1 MIDLRSLLKTQDL
14 FLGFFSPPF
23 SCFFNPA
30 LELSSL
36 TFTLKITMQLP
47 NFKQFI
53 PALAVIIVSLS
64 SSSFAQQNIGLSTVE
79 LKTGIYRI
87 QAELADTPKAREV
100 GLMNRA
106 SMPTNS
112 GMLFIFEQKA
122 GHCFWMNNTKIPLS
136 IAFIAD
142 DGKIVN
148 IEEMQ
153 AETTNNH
160 CPKVAIRYALEMNKQ
175 WFSERVI
182 NPGAVI
188 QGLPKR

>member
-1 MIDLRSLLKTQDL
+1 MYDMLISKNNFIKLLAPL
-14 FLGFFSPPF
+14 FLLG
-23 SCFFNPA
+23 
-30 LELSSL
+30 SSL
-36 TFTLKITMQLP
+36 SLAQVNTGLP
-47 NFKQFI
+47 TI
-53 PALAVIIVSLS
+53 
-64 SSSFAQQNIGLSTVE
+64 E
-79 LKTGIYRI
+79 LKAGIYRI

-100 GLMNRA
+100 GLMNRT

-112 GMLFIFEQKA
+112 GMLFVFEQKA

-160 CPKVAIRYALEMNKQ
+160 CPKAAVRYALEMNKQ

-182 NPGAVI
+182 VPGTVVTD
-188 QGLPKR
+188 LPKRQEIKR

>member
-1 MIDLRSLLKTQDL
+1 M
-14 FLGFFSPPF
+14 
-23 SCFFNPA
+23 
-30 LELSSL
+30 L
-36 TFTLKITMQLP
+36 TFKKQLRCL
-47 NFKQFI
+47 
-53 PALAVIIVSLS
+53 LAVISFLAPSLAL
-64 SSSFAQQNIGLSTVE
+64 AQVNVGLPTIE
-79 LKTGIYRI
+79 LKAGMYRI
-87 QAELADTPKAREV
+87 QAELADNPKAREV
-100 GLMNRA
+100 GLMNRT

-112 GMLFIFEQKA
+112 GMLFIFDQKA

-160 CPKVAIRYALEMNKQ
+160 CPKAAVRYALEMNKQ

-182 NPGAVI
+182 VPGTVV
-188 QGLPKR
+188 QGLPRK

>member
-1 MIDLRSLLKTQDL
+1 MHTPNQYLGEIFVAL
-14 FLGFFSPPF
+14 FFVYSGVVLAQVNTG
-23 SCFFNPA
+23 
-30 LELSSL
+30 
-36 TFTLKITMQLP
+36 LP
-47 NFKQFI
+47 
-53 PALAVIIVSLS
+53 
-64 SSSFAQQNIGLSTVE
+64 TVE

-87 QAELADTPKAREV
+87 QAELADTPKAREI
-100 GLMNRA
+100 GLMNRT

-122 GHCFWMNNTKIPLS
+122 SHCFWMNNTKLPLS

-160 CPKVAIRYALEMNKQ
+160 CPKATVRYALEMNKQ

-182 NPGAVI
+182 TPGSVI
-188 QGLPKR
+188 TGLPKR

>member
-1 MIDLRSLLKTQDL
+1 MLISKNSFVTL
-14 FLGFFSPPF
+14 FAAILIFG
-23 SCFFNPA
+23 
-30 LELSSL
+30 SSL
-36 TFTLKITMQLP
+36 
-47 NFKQFI
+47 
-53 PALAVIIVSLS
+53 A
-64 SSSFAQQNIGLSTVE
+64 FAQVNVGLPTVE
-79 LKTGIYRI
+79 LKAGIYRI

-100 GLMNRA
+100 GLMNRT

-112 GMLFIFEQKA
+112 GMLFVFEQKA

-160 CPKVAIRYALEMNKQ
+160 CPKTAVRYALEMNKQ

-182 NPGAVI
+182 VPGTAVT
-188 QGLPKR
+188 GLPKK

>member
-1 MIDLRSLLKTQDL
+1 MLILKNTSRNLIAAILL
-14 FLGFFSPPF
+14 
-23 SCFFNPA
+23 
-30 LELSSL
+30 LSS
-36 TFTLKITMQLP
+36 TLVLAQVNVGLP
-47 NFKQFI
+47 
-53 PALAVIIVSLS
+53 
-64 SSSFAQQNIGLSTVE
+64 TVE

-106 SMPTNS
+106 SMPSNS

-160 CPKVAIRYALEMNKQ
+160 CPQAAVRYALEMNKQ

-182 NPGAVI
+182 VPGTVVT
-188 QGLPKR
+188 GLPRK

>member
-1 MIDLRSLLKTQDL
+1 MLQSKINQFFALLITAC
-14 FLGFFSPPF
+14 GIFST
-23 SCFFNPA
+23 A
-30 LELSSL
+30 
-36 TFTLKITMQLP
+36 
-47 NFKQFI
+47 
-53 PALAVIIVSLS
+53 A
-64 SSSFAQQNIGLSTVE
+64 FAQVNTGLPTIE

-87 QAELADTPKAREV
+87 QAELADTPKAREI
-100 GLMNRA
+100 GLMNRT

-122 GHCFWMNNTKIPLS
+122 GHCFWMSNTKIPLS

-153 AETTNNH
+153 AQTTNNH
-160 CPKVAIRYALEMNKQ
+160 CPQAPVRYALEMNKQ

-182 NPGAVI
+182 VPGMVI
-188 QGLPKR
+188 QGLPKK

>member
-1 MIDLRSLLKTQDL
+1 MHISKNILR
-14 FLGFFSPPF
+14 GV
-23 SCFFNPA
+23 A
-30 LELSSL
+30 
-36 TFTLKITMQLP
+36 
-47 NFKQFI
+47 
-53 PALAVIIVSLS
+53 AAIVLLS
-64 SSSFAQQNIGLSTVE
+64 SSLASAQVNTGLPTTE
-79 LKTGIYRI
+79 LKIGIYRI

-112 GMLFIFEQKA
+112 GMLFVFEQLA

-153 AETTNNH
+153 AGTTNNH
-160 CPKVAIRYALEMNKQ
+160 CPKAAVRYALEMNKQ

-182 NPGAVI
+182 VPGTVVT
-188 QGLPKR
+188 GLPKR

>member
-1 MIDLRSLLKTQDL
+1 MNTTTQ
-14 FLGFFSPPF
+14 FF
-23 SCFFNPA
+23 CKLIAATFFIG
-30 LELSSL
+30 SSL
-36 TFTLKITMQLP
+36 
-47 NFKQFI
+47 
-53 PALAVIIVSLS
+53 ALAQVNV
-64 SSSFAQQNIGLSTVE
+64 GLPTIE
-79 LKTGIYRI
+79 LKTSIYRI

-160 CPKVAIRYALEMNKQ
+160 CPRANVRYALEMNKQ
-175 WFSERVI
+175 WFSDRVI
-182 NPGAVI
+182 VPGSTI
-188 QGLPKR
+188 SGLPK

>member
-1 MIDLRSLLKTQDL
+1 MCLPKPKQ
-14 FLGFFSPPF
+14 FFFSLAAIVCVL
-23 SCFFNPA
+23 STAA
-30 LELSSL
+30 L
-36 TFTLKITMQLP
+36 
-47 NFKQFI
+47 
-53 PALAVIIVSLS
+53 
-64 SSSFAQQNIGLSTVE
+64 AQQNIGLPTIE
-79 LKTGIYRI
+79 LKAGIYRI

-100 GLMNRA
+100 GLMNRT

-160 CPKVAIRYALEMNKQ
+160 CPKAAIRYALEMNKQ

-182 NPGAVI
+182 VPGTVI
-188 QGLPKR
+188 QGLPRK

>member
-1 MIDLRSLLKTQDL
+1 MQLRQNLKHL
-14 FLGFFSPPF
+14 FLIITLFIGSFSAHAQM
-23 SCFFNPA
+23 N
-30 LELSSL
+30 
-36 TFTLKITMQLP
+36 TGLP
-47 NFKQFI
+47 TI
-53 PALAVIIVSLS
+53 
-64 SSSFAQQNIGLSTVE
+64 E

-87 QAELADTPKAREV
+87 QAELADTPKAREI
-100 GLMNRA
+100 GLMNRT

-160 CPKVAIRYALEMNKQ
+160 CPKAAIRYALEMNKQ
-175 WFSERVI
+175 WFLDRSIV
-182 NPGAVI
+182 PGTTI
-188 QGLPKR
+188 QGLPKK

>member
-1 MIDLRSLLKTQDL
+1 MSKSTISTSIFLRQ
-14 FLGFFSPPF
+14 
-23 SCFFNPA
+23 A
-30 LELSSL
+30 
-36 TFTLKITMQLP
+36 
-47 NFKQFI
+47 
-53 PALAVIIVSLS
+53 
-64 SSSFAQQNIGLSTVE
+64 LSTALFIYSTLTLAQVNVGLPTIE

-87 QAELADTPKAREV
+87 QAELADTPQAREV
-100 GLMNRA
+100 GLMNRP
-106 SMPTNS
+106 SMPMNS

-142 DGKIVN
+142 DGRIVN

-160 CPKVAIRYALEMNKQ
+160 CPKAAVRYALEMNKQ

-182 NPGAVI
+182 VPGTVVN
-188 QGLPKR
+188 GLPKK

>member
-1 MIDLRSLLKTQDL
+1 MQLMLISKNIFSNLIAVILLL
-14 FLGFFSPPF
+14 F
-23 SCFFNPA
+23 
-30 LELSSL
+30 SSL
-36 TFTLKITMQLP
+36 V
-47 NFKQFI
+47 
-53 PALAVIIVSLS
+53 LAQV
-64 SSSFAQQNIGLSTVE
+64 NIGLPTIE

-100 GLMNRA
+100 GLMNRTN
-106 SMPTNS
+106 MPTNS

-153 AETTNNH
+153 AETTSNH
-160 CPKVAIRYALEMNKQ
+160 CPKAAVRYALEMNKQ
-175 WFSERVI
+175 WFSDRVI
-182 NPGAVI
+182 VPGTVVT
-188 QGLPKR
+188 GLPRK

>member
-1 MIDLRSLLKTQDL
+1 MHNMLISKINFIKLFAPLILL
-14 FLGFFSPPF
+14 G
-23 SCFFNPA
+23 
-30 LELSSL
+30 SSL
-36 TFTLKITMQLP
+36 
-47 NFKQFI
+47 
-53 PALAVIIVSLS
+53 ALAQV
-64 SSSFAQQNIGLSTVE
+64 NTGLPTIE
-79 LKTGIYRI
+79 LKAGIYRI

-100 GLMNRA
+100 GLMNRT

-112 GMLFIFEQKA
+112 GMLFVFEQKA

-160 CPKVAIRYALEMNKQ
+160 CPKAAVRYALEMNKQ

-182 NPGAVI
+182 VPGTVVT
-188 QGLPKR
+188 GLPKR

>member
-1 MIDLRSLLKTQDL
+1 MR
-14 FLGFFSPPF
+14 
-23 SCFFNPA
+23 
-30 LELSSL
+30 
-36 TFTLKITMQLP
+36 QL
-47 NFKQFI
+47 NLKQFI
-53 PALAVIIVSLS
+53 LLLTAIGGIFSIPV
-64 SSSFAQQNIGLSTVE
+64 FAQQNFGLPTIE
-79 LKTGIYRI
+79 LKTGVYRI

-100 GLMNRA
+100 GLMNRT
-106 SMPTNS
+106 SMPMNS

-160 CPKVAIRYALEMNKQ
+160 CPKAAVRYALEMNRQ

-182 NPGAVI
+182 VPGTVI
-188 QGLPKR
+188 QGLPKK

>member
-1 MIDLRSLLKTQDL
+1 MAQNTMLQSKINQFLALLITAY
-14 FLGFFSPPF
+14 GIFST
-23 SCFFNPA
+23 A
-30 LELSSL
+30 
-36 TFTLKITMQLP
+36 
-47 NFKQFI
+47 
-53 PALAVIIVSLS
+53 A
-64 SSSFAQQNIGLSTVE
+64 FAQVNTGLPTIE

-87 QAELADTPKAREV
+87 QAELADTPKAREI
-100 GLMNRA
+100 GLMNRT

-122 GHCFWMNNTKIPLS
+122 GHCFWMSNTKIPLS

-153 AETTNNH
+153 AQTTNNH
-160 CPKVAIRYALEMNKQ
+160 CPQAPVRYALEMNKQ

-182 NPGAVI
+182 VPGMVI
-188 QGLPKR
+188 QGLPKK

>member
-1 MIDLRSLLKTQDL
+1 MKTTAQFFCKLIAATL
-14 FLGFFSPPF
+14 FIG
-23 SCFFNPA
+23 
-30 LELSSL
+30 SSL
-36 TFTLKITMQLP
+36 
-47 NFKQFI
+47 
-53 PALAVIIVSLS
+53 ALAQVNV
-64 SSSFAQQNIGLSTVE
+64 GLPTIE
-79 LKTGIYRI
+79 LKTSIYRI

-100 GLMNRA
+100 GLMNRT

-142 DGKIVN
+142 DGRIVN

-160 CPKVAIRYALEMNKQ
+160 CPKANVRYALEMNKQ
-175 WFSERVI
+175 WFSDRVI
-182 NPGAVI
+182 VPGSTI
-188 QGLPKR
+188 SGLPR

>member
-1 MIDLRSLLKTQDL
+1 
-14 FLGFFSPPF
+14 
-23 SCFFNPA
+23 
-30 LELSSL
+30 
-36 TFTLKITMQLP
+36 MQLMLISK
-47 NFKQFI
+47 NIFSNLI
-53 PALAVIIVSLS
+53 AVTLPLS
-64 SSSFAQQNIGLSTVE
+64 SSLAFAQVNIGLPTVE

-100 GLMNRA
+100 GLMNRT
-106 SMPTNS
+106 SLPTNS
-112 GMLFIFEQKA
+112 GMLFIFEQKS

-160 CPKVAIRYALEMNKQ
+160 CPKASVRYALEMNKQ

-182 NPGAVI
+182 VPGSVI
-188 QGLPKR
+188 SGLPRK

>member
-1 MIDLRSLLKTQDL
+1 MLQSKINQFLALLITAC
-14 FLGFFSPPF
+14 GIFS
-23 SCFFNPA
+23 
-30 LELSSL
+30 
-36 TFTLKITMQLP
+36 T
-47 NFKQFI
+47 
-53 PALAVIIVSLS
+53 V
-64 SSSFAQQNIGLSTVE
+64 SFAQVNTGLPTIE

-87 QAELADTPKAREV
+87 QAELADTPKAREI
-100 GLMNRA
+100 GLMNRT

-122 GHCFWMNNTKIPLS
+122 GHCFWMSNTKIPLS

-153 AETTNNH
+153 AQTTNNH
-160 CPKVAIRYALEMNKQ
+160 CPQAPVRYALEMNKQ

-182 NPGAVI
+182 VPGMVV
-188 QGLPKR
+188 QGLPKK

>member
-1 MIDLRSLLKTQDL
+1 MLQSKINQFLALLITAY
-14 FLGFFSPPF
+14 GIFST
-23 SCFFNPA
+23 A
-30 LELSSL
+30 
-36 TFTLKITMQLP
+36 
-47 NFKQFI
+47 
-53 PALAVIIVSLS
+53 A
-64 SSSFAQQNIGLSTVE
+64 FAQVNTGLPTIE

-87 QAELADTPKAREV
+87 QAELADTPKAREI
-100 GLMNRA
+100 GLMNRT

-122 GHCFWMNNTKIPLS
+122 GHCFWMSNTKIPLS

-153 AETTNNH
+153 AQTTNNH
-160 CPKVAIRYALEMNKQ
+160 CPQAPVRYALEMNKQ

-182 NPGAVI
+182 VPGMVI
-188 QGLPKR
+188 QGLPKK

>member
-1 MIDLRSLLKTQDL
+1 MSQSVLHKILVALITASSI
-14 FLGFFSPPF
+14 FFPTAF
-23 SCFFNPA
+23 AQIN
-30 LELSSL
+30 
-36 TFTLKITMQLP
+36 TGLP
-47 NFKQFI
+47 N
-53 PALAVIIVSLS
+53 
-64 SSSFAQQNIGLSTVE
+64 TE
-79 LKTGIYRI
+79 LKVGVYRI

-100 GLMNRA
+100 GLMNRT
-106 SMPTNS
+106 SMPMNS

-153 AETTNNH
+153 AQTTNNH
-160 CPKVAIRYALEMNKQ
+160 CPQAPVRYALEMNKQ

-182 NPGAVI
+182 VPGMVI
-188 QGLPKR
+188 QGLPKK

>member
-1 MIDLRSLLKTQDL
+1 MQNMLISKNNFIKLFAPLLL
-14 FLGFFSPPF
+14 LG
-23 SCFFNPA
+23 
-30 LELSSL
+30 
-36 TFTLKITMQLP
+36 
-47 NFKQFI
+47 
-53 PALAVIIVSLS
+53 
-64 SSSFAQQNIGLSTVE
+64 SSFALAQVNTGLPTIE
-79 LKTGIYRI
+79 LKASIYRI

-100 GLMNRA
+100 GLMNRT

-112 GMLFIFEQKA
+112 GMLFVFEQKA

-160 CPKVAIRYALEMNKQ
+160 CPKAAVRYALEMNKQ

-182 NPGAVI
+182 VPGTVVT
-188 QGLPKR
+188 GLPKR

>member
-1 MIDLRSLLKTQDL
+1 MDCMHISKNILR
-14 FLGFFSPPF
+14 GV
-23 SCFFNPA
+23 A
-30 LELSSL
+30 
-36 TFTLKITMQLP
+36 
-47 NFKQFI
+47 
-53 PALAVIIVSLS
+53 AAIVLLS
-64 SSSFAQQNIGLSTVE
+64 SSLAYAQVNTGLPIVE
-79 LKTGIYRI
+79 LKIGIYRI

-112 GMLFIFEQKA
+112 GMLFVFEQLA

-153 AETTNNH
+153 AGTTNNH
-160 CPKVAIRYALEMNKQ
+160 CPKAAVRYALEMNKQ

-182 NPGAVI
+182 VPGTVVT
-188 QGLPKR
+188 GLPKR

>member
-1 MIDLRSLLKTQDL
+1 MQTPSKFIRYIFVLLAPICSGYSLAQVNM
-14 FLGFFSPPF
+14 G
-23 SCFFNPA
+23 
-30 LELSSL
+30 
-36 TFTLKITMQLP
+36 LP
-47 NFKQFI
+47 TI
-53 PALAVIIVSLS
+53 
-64 SSSFAQQNIGLSTVE
+64 E

-87 QAELADTPKAREV
+87 QAELADTPKSREV
-100 GLMNRA
+100 GLMNRT

-112 GMLFIFEQKA
+112 GMLFVFEQKA

-148 IEEMQ
+148 IDEMQ

-160 CPKVAIRYALEMNKQ
+160 CPTAPVRYALEMNKQ

-182 NPGAVI
+182 VPGTVMT
-188 QGLPKR
+188 GLPRK

>member
-1 MIDLRSLLKTQDL
+1 MNTTTQ
-14 FLGFFSPPF
+14 FF
-23 SCFFNPA
+23 CKLIAATFFIG
-30 LELSSL
+30 SSL
-36 TFTLKITMQLP
+36 
-47 NFKQFI
+47 
-53 PALAVIIVSLS
+53 ALAQVNV
-64 SSSFAQQNIGLSTVE
+64 GLPTIE
-79 LKTGIYRI
+79 LKTSIYRI

-142 DGKIVN
+142 DGRIVN

-160 CPKVAIRYALEMNKQ
+160 CPRANVRYALEMNKQ
-175 WFSERVI
+175 WFSDRVI
-182 NPGAVI
+182 VPGSTI
-188 QGLPKR
+188 SGLPK

>member
-1 MIDLRSLLKTQDL
+1 MR
-14 FLGFFSPPF
+14 
-23 SCFFNPA
+23 
-30 LELSSL
+30 
-36 TFTLKITMQLP
+36 LP
-47 NFKQFI
+47 NIKQWIFSLAAI
-53 PALAVIIVSLS
+53 SGIFSAL
-64 SSSFAQQNIGLSTVE
+64 SFAQQNVGLPIVE
-79 LKTGIYRI
+79 LKTGNYRI
-87 QAELADTPKAREV
+87 QAELANTPKAREV
-100 GLMNRA
+100 GLMNRT

-160 CPKVAIRYALEMNKQ
+160 CPKVAVRYALEMNKQ

-182 NPGAVI
+182 APGTTI